1 MFTGLNCEL
10 CIRVLS
16 LKNNTSDLFKQE
28 HWAVPEPDH
37 AHSGQVFEERKLTL
51 GPEWSQ
57 QQTNGWGRGVQYGL
71 RLSSSVSWKSGSPL
85 LI

>member
-37 AHSGQVFEERKLTL
+37 AHSGQVFEER
-51 GPEWSQ
+51 G
-57 QQTNGWGRGVQYGL
+57 N
-71 RLSSSVSWKSGSPL
+71 
-85 LI
+85 